1 MLLEWPAYTGT
12 APLVLFLMIRRVYLV
27 LTRRYNMH
35 AIQRNHPKRTGCH
48 WRTQEKIL
56 PQIAPGILIFLRAFH
71 LRRSAVLDW
80 QRCLLRL
87 CRQSLITSTFLAR
100 KAEVSFMRPRIMSS

>member
-1 MLLEWPAYTGT
+1 MLLEWPVYTGT

-27 LTRRYNMH
+27 PTRRYSMR
-35 AIQRNHPKRTGCH
+35 AIQRNRPKRTGCR
-48 WRTQEKIL
+48 WRTREKIL
-56 PQIAPGILIFLRAFH
+56 PQIVPGILIFLRAFH
-71 LRRSAVLDW
+71 LCQSAALDW

-87 CRQSLITSTFLAR
+87 RGQSLITSTFLAR